1 MDSFV
6 PPTPLDERLYR
17 YLVAA
22 QPPEHPALTR
32 LREDTASLPN
42 AEMQIAPEQGALLT
56 VLLRLISARRTLE
69 IGVFTGYSC
78 MVTALAIS
86 EQGRIIACDVSEEY
100 TAVARKHW
108 KAAGVADKID
118 LRLAPAME
126 TINGLFS
133 RGEHG
138 RFDFA
143 FIDADKVGYD
153 GYYEAC
159 LKLVRPGGLI
169 AIDNTLWD
177 GKPADPAV
185 NDPDTVA
192 IRALNAKIA
201 NDGRVDACLLPSSDG
216 LTICRV
222 KES

>member
-1 MDSFV
+1 MHSFV

-32 LREDTASLPN
+32 LREETASLPN

-56 VLLRLISARRTLE
+56 VLLKLIGARRTLE
-69 IGVFTGYSC
+69 IGVFTGYSSL
-78 MVTALAIS
+78 VTALALPV
-86 EQGRIIACDVSEEY
+86 EGRIIACDVSEEY
-100 TAVARKHW
+100 TAVALKHW
-108 KAAGVADKID
+108 REAGVANKID
-118 LRLAPAME
+118 LRLAPARE
-126 TINGLFS
+126 TLDGLLS
-133 RGEHG
+133 SGEG
-138 RFDFA
+138 GLFDFA

-153 GYYEAC
+153 DYYEAC

-192 IRALNAKIA
+192 IRSLNAKIA
-201 NDGRVDACLLPSSDG
+201 ADRRVDASLLPSSDG
-216 LTICRV
+216 LTLCRV
-222 KES
+222 R